1 MGNVLWVGIGGFIGS
16 ILRYTVSGFVHEWT
30 KRDDFP
36 IGTLAVNVL
45 GCFLIGFLSQLAETR
60 GAFSPETRAFL
71 IIGILGGFTTYS
83 SFANETMYLWRD
95 GEGVLAFLNVAAQ
108 LVLGLAA
115 VGLGGMLSHKTWG

>member
-16 ILRYTVSGFVHEWT
+16 VLRYIVSGLVHEWT

-45 GCFLIGFLSQLAETR
+45 GCFIIGFLSQLAESR

-95 GEGVLAFLNVAAQ
+95 SEGLLAVLNVAAQ
-108 LVLGLAA
+108 VVLGLAA
-115 VGLGGMLSHKTWG
+115 VWLGGTLSHKTWG